1 MSGKPPTKPTDRQAF
16 KKAQVRWA
24 DLQARP
30 GPPRLGDPGE
40 PNSVLQALSKAT
52 AEAAAAQPPPAQFLI
67 ALMDQAEKVGV
78 KMPENLESC
87 KDYAGD
93 LIEELKKEQLL
104 TQVRLS
110 LPVTACHCL
119 TCR

>member
-1 MSGKPPTKPTDRQAF
+1 MSGKPPTKSTDRQNF
-16 KKAQVRWA
+16 NKAKVRWA
-24 DLQARP
+24 DLQAQP

-40 PNSVLQALSKAT
+40 PNSVLQAMSKAT

-67 ALMDQAEKVGV
+67 ALMIQAEKVGV

-87 KDYAGD
+87 KEYAGD